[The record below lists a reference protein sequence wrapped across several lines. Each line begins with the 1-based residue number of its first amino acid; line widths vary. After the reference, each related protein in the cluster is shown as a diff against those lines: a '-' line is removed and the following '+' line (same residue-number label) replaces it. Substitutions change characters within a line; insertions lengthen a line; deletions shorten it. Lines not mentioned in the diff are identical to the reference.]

1 MPAWLRSGAAA
12 TSDIIG
18 RLVPRSGQAIKGSY
32 GQVINAG
39 KQAASDTFMGSI
51 GNSMFGGLR
60 DAAGH
65 IAQGGNFKG
74 ALQAGF
80 KDAQGN
86 LMINRAIGGASTLA
100 IGYRFLS
107 GGGVYRDKN
116 GNFDVA
122 GVPFI

>member
-1 MPAWLRSGAAA
+1 MPTWLKSGAATA
-12 TSDIIG
+12 ENIIG
-18 RLVPRSGQAIKGSY
+18 QLVPRSGQAIKGSY
-32 GQVINAG
+32 GQIINAG
-39 KQAASDTFMGSI
+39 KQAASDTFMGSV
-51 GNSMFGGLR
+51 GNSMLGGLR

-65 IAQGGNFKG
+65 IANGGNFKG

-86 LMINRAIGGASTLA
+86 IMWNRAIGGGSMLA
-100 IGYRFLS
+100 VGWRFAT
-107 GGGVYRDKN
+107 GGGIYRDKN